1 MLNAFTPDVAAGG
14 NLRSKDILK
23 LIDSINKSIVGLRVQ
38 FTNLERDRLK
48 ENFNKVPRN
57 I

>member
-1 MLNAFTPDVAAGG
+1 LLNAFTPDVAAGG